1 MTANRKK
8 YLQILEE
15 VKMKSNNK
23 NRQTDWINKV
33 LANRDKHFDIVVKFA
48 EEAKKRLGIKDE

>member
-8 YLQILEE
+8 YLQVLEE

-23 NRQTDWINKV
+23 DRQTNWINKV

>member
-1 MTANRKK
+1 MTENRKK
-8 YLQILEE
+8 YLQVLEK
-15 VKMKSNNK
+15 VQMKSNNK
-23 NRQTDWINKV
+23 DRQTNWINKV

>member
-1 MTANRKK
+1 
-8 YLQILEE
+8 
-15 VKMKSNNK
+15 MKSNNK

>member
-8 YLQILEE
+8 YLQVLEK
-15 VKMKSNNK
+15 VQMKSNNK
-23 NRQTDWINKV
+23 DRQTNWINKV

>member
-1 MTANRKK
+1 MTENRKK